1 MSGEPS
7 DSLFCGLFKDDDS
20 SDDDDAPSRRF
31 QLSGTDLS
39 VRVYGIEYGG
49 TTGLDLWPAAEVLA
63 RWILTGEASVAGES
77 VLEISAGA
85 GLPSLA
91 ASVSGAALVCAS
103 DQPDEW
109 LLDNLRHNVS
119 ARGVRVEAYSWG
131 ESPER
136 LLGACGV
143 PGGFGVVLMCD
154 AVYHGR
160 FHDAQVE
167 SLQATLE
174 GEKGRALVSY
184 TTVNQTPEVARAF
197 LKRAADAFSVREVHR
212 DDAKQVVVVELARRA
227 SDGASS

>member
-1 MSGEPS
+1 M
-7 DSLFCGLFKDDDS
+7 
-20 SDDDDAPSRRF
+20 
-31 QLSGTDLS
+31 
-39 VRVYGIEYGG
+39 
-49 TTGLDLWPAAEVLA
+49 
-63 RWILTGEASVAGES
+63 
-77 VLEISAGA
+77 
-85 GLPSLA
+85 
-91 ASVSGAALVCAS
+91 
-103 DQPDEW
+103 
-109 LLDNLRHNVS
+109 
-119 ARGVRVEAYSWG
+119 
-131 ESPER
+131 
-136 LLGACGV
+136 
-143 PGGFGVVLMCD
+143 VLMCD